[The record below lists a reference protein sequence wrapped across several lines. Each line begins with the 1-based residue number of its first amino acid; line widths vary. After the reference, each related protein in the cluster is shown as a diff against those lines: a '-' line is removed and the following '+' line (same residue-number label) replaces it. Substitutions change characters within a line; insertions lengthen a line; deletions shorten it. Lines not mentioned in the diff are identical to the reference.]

1 MIHSDT
7 QHPLLVTDSSSLLLE
22 QVICQIPS
30 SADIPRG
37 RDRHQDG
44 WTKVEGQQVPRHR
57 RPVSAL
63 LQVGL
68 DDPFPPFFF

>member
-1 MIHSDT
+1 MIYSDT

-37 RDRHQDG
+37 RDRHQDDSYHHLAG
-44 WTKVEGQQVPRHR
+44 RVDKGGGTA
-57 RPVSAL
+57 SS
-63 LQVGL
+63 
-68 DDPFPPFFF
+68 